1 MKYQG
6 LDGLVM
12 FRLFSKAVVDGG
24 GMRVQ
29 MVQAE

>member
-12 FRLFSKAVVDGG
+12 FSKAVVDGG